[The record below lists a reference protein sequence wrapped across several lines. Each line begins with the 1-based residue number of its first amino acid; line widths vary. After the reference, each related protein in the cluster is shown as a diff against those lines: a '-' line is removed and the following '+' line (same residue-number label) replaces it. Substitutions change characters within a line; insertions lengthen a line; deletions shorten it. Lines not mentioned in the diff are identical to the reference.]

1 MPMRAQNP
9 SLLQFKDS
17 IARSFRPDVL
27 ESFWDC
33 EPALQAL
40 LNSKAAQEEINAGLL
55 GISGNPSD
63 SGEGAVGELVL
74 QTGGGTA
81 LVISLAEAPRR
92 YLHVIP
98 YHALYA
104 TLGQEDV
111 PFDRYKAPEGYRNDL
126 FDANLKL
133 DAPIRGTL
141 QPGQTLRLP
150 CGDSAFDFH
159 FEKPTLLLKF
169 VTTAILPLEWLF
181 KRDTLQAWQA
191 NDADLSFTQL
201 RVAADVLGKVAHQ
214 SSIRPLKMMSH
225 HGHHAVR
232 WAAITNL
239 GRINRSEAIT
249 RLREALEDPHP
260 HVRNA
265 AAKTLQKLEPG

>member
-1 MPMRAQNP
+1 MPAQTP
-9 SLLQFKDS
+9 ALLKFENS
-17 IARSFRPDVL
+17 IAKSFRPDVL
-27 ESFWDC
+27 ESFWAC
-33 EPALQAL
+33 EPAFVEL
-40 LNSKAAQEEINAGLL
+40 LASKAAQAEINAGLIA
-55 GISGNPSD
+55 ISRNPDESAA
-63 SGEGAVGELVL
+63 GASGELVL

-81 LVISLAEAPRR
+81 LVVSLAEAPKR

-104 TLGQEDV
+104 TLGQEEIA
-111 PFDRYKAPEGYRNDL
+111 FDRYKAPEGYRNDL
-126 FDANLKL
+126 FDANLRL
-133 DAPIRGTL
+133 EAPIRGKL
-141 QPGQTLRLP
+141 QPGQALRLA
-150 CGDSAFDFH
+150 CGDAAFDFH

-169 VTTAILPLEWLF
+169 VTTALLPLEWLF
-181 KRDTLQAWQA
+181 SRDTLQAWQA

-214 SSIRPLKMMSH
+214 SSIPPLKMMSH

-239 GRINRSEAIT
+239 GRINRSEAIA

-265 AAKTLQKLEPG
+265 AAKTLQKLEPR